1 MPEDVTAEVQKA
13 LSIPISVQ
21 ASETAAEVQVEAEN
35 LPEDA
40 LRQSERRYRSLFE
53 NCPVALWEEDFS
65 GVKRHI
71 DELRAKGVRDFR
83 AWFAAHPE
91 EVTYCSRLV
100 RILDVNQAALRLFE
114 AKNKEDLLSGLEQ
127 VLSDESYAQL
137 AEQLIAIGEG
147 RTLVEIEA
155 ANRTLSG
162 RVIHF
167 ALRWSAVSGC
177 EDLLSRV
184 IVSME
189 DVTEYRRAEE
199 ELGLLAATLRSVS
212 ECVSITDMSDN
223 IRFVNEAFRKTYGYE
238 NQELIGQNI
247 TVVRSPHNPPEVVS
261 EILPATL
268 RGGWRGELLNRRR
281 DGTEFRIYLSTS
293 VVRDER
299 QQPIF
304 LVGIA
309 TDLTERKRVEEEIYR
324 SRQMLQLILDNIPQR
339 VFWKDRNCRYL
350 GCNKAFAADT
360 GMSHPREIIGKDD
373 FDLGGGANAEKY
385 RRDDRQVMETGLP
398 KLSFEESQFRLG
410 GGEPNWLRTSKVPL
424 HDRQGQIIGV
434 LGTYEDITEQKKAE
448 QALRASEEKYR
459 KFFDEDLS
467 GVYHSTP
474 DGRLLACN
482 PTFLQIFGFG
492 SLEEAMNS
500 NMSQLYMNP
509 RDRQV
514 FLQELREQRNIER
527 RETEGRRKDG
537 KPIYLFENSF
547 GIFNDQ
553 GELVEIKGYLF
564 DNTSHKKLEEQFRQS
579 QKMEAVGRLAGGIAH
594 DFNNLLTCINGY
606 SELLTLKMDKSDPS
620 RSFAEEIYAA
630 GVRAAKLT
638 RQLLAFSRRQILQ
651 PEILDLN
658 SIVQS
663 MEHMV
668 RRLIGED
675 IDLCVVP
682 GRDLGLVK
690 TDPGQIEQVIMNLVV
705 NARDAM
711 PHGGH
716 LVLQTADVELDESFV
731 QEHTGARAGR
741 YVMLSVRD
749 NGCGMS
755 AEVRSHL
762 FEPFFTTKE
771 LGKGTGLGLST
782 VYGIVKQSDG
792 YIAVDTEEGVGTTFA
807 IYLPRV
813 EGSIEQ
819 AARKALTSDSFLGFE
834 TILLVEDEQ
843 AVLEFAQSLLTRKG
857 YRVISAPDG
866 PAALEICERDP
877 APIHLVVTDVVMP
890 KMGGRELARSIM
902 AKRPE
907 IRVLFVSGY
916 SEEAIL
922 NQGLLE
928 PGTAFLQKPFTADA
942 LPRRVREVLD
952 SVRTR

>member
-1 MPEDVTAEVQKA
+1 MPDDAIAEVRRA
-13 LSIPISVQ
+13 LSPPISAQ
-21 ASETAAEVQVEAEN
+21 APEAAAEVQVDAGN

-40 LRQSERRYRSLFE
+40 LHQSERRYRSLFE

-71 DELRAKGVRDFR
+71 DELGAKGVRDFR
-83 AWFAAHPE
+83 SWFAAHPE
-91 EVTYCSRLV
+91 EVAYCSRLV
-100 RILDVNQAALRLFE
+100 KVLDVNRAALRLFE

-155 ANRTLSG
+155 VNRTLSG

-167 ALRWSAVSGC
+167 ALRWSAASGC
-177 EDLLSRV
+177 EDSLSRV
-184 IVSME
+184 VVSME
-189 DVTEYRRAEE
+189 DVTEYRRVEE

-247 TVVRSPHNPPEVVS
+247 SIVRSPNNPPEVAR

-268 RGGWRGELLNRRR
+268 RGGWRGELLNSRK
-281 DGTEFRIYLSTS
+281 DGSEFRIYLSTS

-350 GCNKAFAADT
+350 GCNKAFASDT
-360 GMSHPREIIGKDD
+360 GLSHPREVIGKND
-373 FDLGGGANAEKY
+373 FDLVGGVNAEHY
-385 RRDDRQVMETGLP
+385 RRDDELVMETGLS
-398 KLSFEESQFRLG
+398 KMSFEETQFRSG

-474 DGRLLACN
+474 EGRLLACN

-500 NMSQLYMNP
+500 NVSQLYPNP
-509 RDRQV
+509 QDRQV
-514 FLQELREQRNIER
+514 FLQELREHRKLER
-527 RETEGRRKDG
+527 REMEGRRKDG
-537 KPIYLFENSF
+537 KPIYLFENAF
-547 GIFNDQ
+547 GVFNDE

-606 SELLTLKMDKSDPS
+606 SELLTLKMDRSDPS

-658 SIVQS
+658 SVVQG
-663 MEHMV
+663 MEHML

-682 GRDLGLVK
+682 GKNLGLVK

-716 LVLQTADVELDESFV
+716 LVVQTLDMELDEAFV
-731 QEHTGARAGR
+731 QEHTGAKAGK
-741 YVMLSVRD
+741 YIMLSVRD

-771 LGKGTGLGLST
+771 LGKGTGLGLCT

-792 YIAVDTEEGVGTTFA
+792 YVAVDTEEGVGTTFS

-813 EGSIEQ
+813 EGQPEQ
-819 AARKALTSDSFLGFE
+819 ASGKPPISEGTQGSE

-843 AVLEFAQSLLTRKG
+843 SVLEFVQSLLLRKG
-857 YRVISAPDG
+857 YHVISVPDG
-866 PAALEICERDP
+866 PSALEACTRDET
-877 APIHLVVTDVVMP
+877 PIHLLITDVVMP
-890 KMGGRELARSIM
+890 KMGGRELARSIV
-902 AKRPE
+902 ARRPD

-916 SEEAIL
+916 SEDAIL

-942 LPRRVREVLD
+942 LPRKVREVLD
-952 SVRTR
+952 SRRTA